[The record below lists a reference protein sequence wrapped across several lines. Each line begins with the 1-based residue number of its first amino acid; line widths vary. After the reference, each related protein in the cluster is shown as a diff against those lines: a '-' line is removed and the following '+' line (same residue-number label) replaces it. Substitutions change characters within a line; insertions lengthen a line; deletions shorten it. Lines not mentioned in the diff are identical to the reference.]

1 MDVKSEC
8 EIYPEDVPI
17 YAPCIFH
24 MHKIDFQYYY
34 NYHFPVLGS
43 CQVCRFFSVFSS
55 SMISDVLELL
65 LTLLCVKTFKE
76 YNLVPKNKL
85 SNILIH
91 NSFQWETLVS
101 RSFPELGVG
110 YYFDVNLLFFWI
122 CLGPFWFKSPFGV
135 VSLFELK
142 MFTVILK

>member
-1 MDVKSEC
+1 MRDISRRCSNLCSVHLPYAQNRLSVLLQLSFSRPGFLSGMSFLFCLLFFHDIRCTRVVVDFAMC
-8 EIYPEDVPI
+8 E
-17 YAPCIFH
+17 
-24 MHKIDFQYYY
+24 
-34 NYHFPVLGS
+34 
-43 CQVCRFFSVFSS
+43 
-55 SMISDVLELL
+55 
-65 LTLLCVKTFKE
+65 FKE